1 MLQII
6 ISKTSNHSDPTFCK
20 QKTAEWFNV
29 CKGKI
34 NGSKAVTA
42 LGWYGKKAMND
53 YWSDLSDGLHA
64 GVVTKE
70 ENEPNLAMLWGSI
83 NEDSALFI

>member
-1 MLQII
+1 
-6 ISKTSNHSDPTFCK
+6 
-20 QKTAEWFNV
+20 
-29 CKGKI
+29 
-34 NGSKAVTA
+34 
-42 LGWYGKKAMND
+42 MND